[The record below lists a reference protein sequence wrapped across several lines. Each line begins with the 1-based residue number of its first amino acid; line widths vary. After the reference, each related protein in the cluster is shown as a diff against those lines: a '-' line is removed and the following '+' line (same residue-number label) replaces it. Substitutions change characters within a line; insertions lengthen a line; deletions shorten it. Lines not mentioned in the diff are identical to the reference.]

1 MQARL
6 ARPALTGRHTESIL
20 ANHKSAVKRIR
31 QNEKRRMRNKTVR
44 TAMRTVVKQCR
55 LALEGGDSLV
65 AAESVRDA
73 EKSLRRAASKGIIPK
88 ARADRTVSR
97 LAKRL
102 NAL

>member
-1 MQARL
+1 
-6 ARPALTGRHTESIL
+6 L

-44 TAMRTVVKQCR
+44 TAMRTVVKRCR
-55 LALEGGDSLV
+55 LALEGDDAAV
-65 AAESVRDA
+65 AAESFRQA
-73 EKSLRRAASKGIIPK
+73 EASLRRAASKGIIPK

-102 NAL
+102 NAQSS